1 MLDINP
7 LLLGLTLVVFLVLIA
22 LLNSWLYNP
31 LLAYMQKRDDDIKKD
46 LSEVGSNDDEIAAL
60 HAQADKIVSDAKAE
74 AMALREKV
82 VNEAK
87 ELSES
92 KIEAKRA
99 ELAEKF
105 AAFTAS
111 LNEEKDSLNNALLSE
126 VPLFKEAIKAKISK
140 I

>member
-7 LLLGLTLVVFLVLIA
+7 LLLGLTLAVFLVLIA

-31 LLAYMQKRDDDIKKD
+31 LLSYMEKRDNDIKKD
-46 LSEVGSNDDEIAAL
+46 LSEVGSNDDEITSL
-60 HAQADKIVSDAKAE
+60 HAQADKIISDAKAE
-74 AMALREKV
+74 ATALREKV
-82 VNEAK
+82 VSEAK

-92 KIEAKRA
+92 KIEAKKA
-99 ELAEKF
+99 ELAKKF
-105 AAFTAS
+105 AAFTTS
-111 LNEEKDSLNNALLSE
+111 LNEEKESLNNALLSE

>member
-1 MLDINP
+1 MLDISP
-7 LLLGLTLVVFLVLIA
+7 VQLGSTLVVFLVLIA

-31 LLAYMQKRDDDIKKD
+31 LLAYMQKRDDDIKRD
-46 LSEVGSNDDEIAAL
+46 LNEVGSNDDEIASL
-60 HAQADKIVSDAKAE
+60 NAQAEKIISDAKAE

-105 AAFTAS
+105 AAFNAS
-111 LNEEKDSLNNALLSE
+111 LNEEKESLNNALLSE

>member
-7 LLLGLTLVVFLVLIA
+7 SLLGLTLVVFLVLIA

-31 LLAYMQKRDDDIKKD
+31 LLGYMKKRDDDIKKD
-46 LSEVGSNDDEIAAL
+46 LNEVGSNDDEIAAL
-60 HAQADKIVSDAKAE
+60 HLQAENVISNAKAE
-74 AMALREKV
+74 AMALRDKV

-92 KIEAKRA
+92 KIEAKKA

-105 AAFTAS
+105 AAFNAS
-111 LNEEKDSLNNALLSE
+111 LNAEKENLSSTLLSE
-126 VPLFKEAIKAKISK
+126 IPLFQEAIKAKFSK

>member
-7 LLLGLTLVVFLVLIA
+7 LLLGLTLAVFLVLIA

-31 LLAYMQKRDDDIKKD
+31 LLSYMEKRDNDIKKD
-46 LSEVGSNDDEIAAL
+46 LSEVGSNDDEIASL
-60 HAQADKIVSDAKAE
+60 HAQADKIISDAKAE
-74 AMALREKV
+74 ATALREKV

-99 ELAEKF
+99 ELAKKF
-105 AAFTAS
+105 AAFNET
-111 LNEEKDSLNNALLSE
+111 LNEEKENLNNALLSE

>member
-7 LLLGLTLVVFLVLIA
+7 LLLGLTLAVFLVLIA

-31 LLAYMQKRDDDIKKD
+31 LLSYMEKRDADIKKD
-46 LSEVGSNDDEIAAL
+46 LSEVGSNDDEIASL
-60 HAQADKIVSDAKAE
+60 HAQADKIISDAKAE

-99 ELAEKF
+99 ELAKKF
-105 AAFTAS
+105 AEFTDR
-111 LNEEKDSLNNALLSE
+111 LNEEKESLNNALLSE

>member
-7 LLLGLTLVVFLVLIA
+7 LLLGSTLVVFLVLIA

-46 LSEVGSNDDEIAAL
+46 LSEVGNNDDEIAAL
-60 HAQADKIVSDAKAE
+60 HAQADKIISDAKAE
-74 AMALREKV
+74 ATALREKV

-111 LNEEKDSLNNALLSE
+111 LKEERESLNNALLSE

>member
-22 LLNSWLYNP
+22 LLNSWLYTP
-31 LLAYMQKRDDDIKKD
+31 LLGYMKKRDDDIKKD
-46 LSEVGSNDDEIAAL
+46 LNEVGNNDDEIATL
-60 HAQADKIVSDAKAE
+60 HKQAEDIIANAKAE
-74 AMALREKV
+74 AMALRDKV

-92 KIEAKRA
+92 KIEAKKA

-105 AAFTAS
+105 AAFNDS
-111 LNEEKDSLNNALLSE
+111 LNAEKENLNNALLSE
-126 VPLFKEAIKAKISK
+126 VPLFKEAIKAKFSQI
-140 I
+140 

>member
-7 LLLGLTLVVFLVLIA
+7 LLLGLTLAVFLVLIL

-31 LLAYMQKRDDDIKKD
+31 LLSYMEKRDADIKKD

-60 HAQADKIVSDAKAE
+60 NAQAEKIISDAKAE
-74 AMALREKV
+74 ATALREKV

-92 KIEAKRA
+92 KIEAKKA

-105 AAFTAS
+105 AAFSES
-111 LNEEKDSLNNALLSE
+111 LNEERANLNNALLSE

>member
-1 MLDINP
+1 MLDISP
-7 LLLGLTLVVFLVLIA
+7 LLLSITIVVFLVLIA

-31 LLAYMQKRDDDIKKD
+31 LLGYMQKRDSDIKKD
-46 LSEVGSNDDEIAAL
+46 LDEVGNNDDEISAL

-92 KIEAKRA
+92 KIEARKA

-105 AAFTAS
+105 ASFNAS
-111 LNEEKDSLNNALLSE
+111 LATERESLNNALLSQ
-126 VPLFKEAIKAKISK
+126 VPLFKEAIKAKFSK

>member
-7 LLLGLTLVVFLVLIA
+7 LLLGSTLVVFLVLIV
-22 LLNSWLYNP
+22 LLDSWLYNP

-46 LSEVGSNDDEIAAL
+46 LSEVGNNDDEIAAL

-74 AMALREKV
+74 AAALREKV

-92 KIEAKRA
+92 KIEAKKA
-99 ELAEKF
+99 ELAKKF
-105 AAFTAS
+105 AEFTEA
-111 LNEEKDSLNNALLSE
+111 LNAERDSLNNALLSE

>member
-7 LLLGLTLVVFLVLIA
+7 LLLVLTLVVFLVLIA

-46 LSEVGSNDDEIAAL
+46 LSEVGNNDDEIAAL

-105 AAFTAS
+105 ASFTDS
-111 LNEEKDSLNNALLSE
+111 LNEEKESLNNALLSE

>member
-46 LSEVGSNDDEIAAL
+46 LSEVGNNDDEIAAL

-74 AMALREKV
+74 ASALREKV

-111 LNEEKDSLNNALLSE
+111 LNEEKESLNNALLSE
-126 VPLFKEAIKAKISK
+126 IPLFKEAIKAKISK

>member
-7 LLLGLTLVVFLVLIA
+7 LLLGITLVVFLVLIA

-31 LLAYMQKRDDDIKKD
+31 LLGYMKKRDSDIKKD
-46 LSEVGSNDDEIAAL
+46 LDEVGNNGDEITAL
-60 HAQADKIVSDAKAE
+60 HSQAAKIISDAKAE
-74 AMALREKV
+74 AMALRDKV

-92 KIEAKRA
+92 KIEAKKA

-105 AAFTAS
+105 ASFNES
-111 LNEEKDSLNNALLSE
+111 LNAEKESLNSALLSE
-126 VPLFKEAIKAKISK
+126 VPLFKEAIKAKFSK

>member
-7 LLLGLTLVVFLVLIA
+7 LLLGSTLVVFLVLIV

-46 LSEVGSNDDEIAAL
+46 LSEVGNNDDEIAAL

-74 AMALREKV
+74 AAALREKV

-92 KIEAKRA
+92 KIEAKKA
-99 ELAEKF
+99 ELAKKF
-105 AAFTAS
+105 AEFTEA
-111 LNEEKDSLNNALLSE
+111 LNAERDSLNNALLSE

>member
-1 MLDINP
+1 MLDISP
-7 LLLGLTLVVFLVLIA
+7 VLLLITIVVFLVLIA

-31 LLAYMQKRDDDIKKD
+31 LLGYMQKRDADIKKD
-46 LSEVGSNDDEIAAL
+46 LEEVGNNGDEIAAL
-60 HAQADKIVSDAKAE
+60 QAQAQKIISEAKAE

-92 KIEAKRA
+92 KIEAKKA
-99 ELAEKF
+99 ELAERF
-105 AAFTAS
+105 AAFNAS
-111 LNEEKDSLNNALLSE
+111 LATERESLTNALLSE
-126 VPLFKEAIKAKISK
+126 VPLFKTAIKAKFSK

>member
-31 LLAYMQKRDDDIKKD
+31 LLGYMKKRDDDIKKD
-46 LSEVGSNDDEIAAL
+46 LNEVGSNADEIAAL
-60 HAQADKIVSDAKAE
+60 HKQAEKIISDAKAE
-74 AMALREKV
+74 AMALRDKV

-92 KIEAKRA
+92 KIEAKKA

-105 AAFTAS
+105 AAFT
-111 LNEEKDSLNNALLSE
+111 DSLNAEKESLNSALLSE
-126 VPLFKEAIKAKISK
+126 VPLFKEAIKAKFSQI
-140 I
+140 

>member
-7 LLLGLTLVVFLVLIA
+7 LLLGSTLVVFLVLIA

-31 LLAYMQKRDDDIKKD
+31 LLGYMSKRDSDIKKD
-46 LSEVGSNDDEIAAL
+46 LDEVGNNDDEIASL
-60 HAQADKIVSDAKAE
+60 HAQAAQIITEAKAE
-74 AMALREKV
+74 AMALRDKV
-82 VNEAK
+82 VSEAK

-92 KIEAKRA
+92 KIEAKKA

-105 AAFTAS
+105 ASFNAS
-111 LNEEKDSLNNALLSE
+111 LTEEKNSLNSALLSE
-126 VPLFKEAIKAKISK
+126 VPLFKEAIKAKFSK

>member
-7 LLLGLTLVVFLVLIA
+7 LLLGITLVVFLVLIA

-31 LLAYMQKRDDDIKKD
+31 LLGYMKKRDSDIKKD
-46 LSEVGSNDDEIAAL
+46 LDEVGNNDDEITAL
-60 HAQADKIVSDAKAE
+60 HEQAAKINTDANAE
-74 AMALREKV
+74 AMALRDKV

-92 KIEAKRA
+92 KIEAKKA

-105 AAFTAS
+105 ASF
-111 LNEEKDSLNNALLSE
+111 NDSLNAEKESLNSALLSE
-126 VPLFKEAIKAKISK
+126 VPLFKEAIKAKFSK

>member
-46 LSEVGSNDDEIAAL
+46 LSEVGNNDDEIATL
-60 HAQADKIVSDAKAE
+60 HAQADKIISDAKAE
-74 AMALREKV
+74 ATVLREKV
-82 VNEAK
+82 VSEAK

-105 AAFTAS
+105 AVFTAS
-111 LNEEKDSLNNALLSE
+111 LNEERESLNNALLSE

>member
-1 MLDINP
+1 
-7 LLLGLTLVVFLVLIA
+7 
-22 LLNSWLYNP
+22 
-31 LLAYMQKRDDDIKKD
+31 MQKRDADIKKD

-82 VNEAK
+82 VSEAK
-87 ELSES
+87 ELSDS
-92 KIEAKRA
+92 KIEAKKA

-105 AAFTAS
+105 ATFTAS
-111 LNEEKDSLNNALLSE
+111 LNEEKESLNSVLLSE
-126 VPLFKEAIKAKISK
+126 LPLFKEAIKAKISK

>member
-7 LLLGLTLVVFLVLIA
+7 SLLGLTLVVFLVLIA

-31 LLAYMQKRDDDIKKD
+31 LLGYMKKRDDDIKKD
-46 LSEVGSNDDEIAAL
+46 LSEVGSNDDEIATL
-60 HAQADKIVSDAKAE
+60 HKQADTIISDAKAE
-74 AMALREKV
+74 AMALRDKV

-92 KIEAKRA
+92 KIEAKKA

-105 AAFTAS
+105 AAFNDS
-111 LNEEKDSLNNALLSE
+111 LNEEKEKLNSSLLSE
-126 VPLFKEAIKAKISK
+126 VPLFKEAIKAKFSK

>member
-31 LLAYMQKRDDDIKKD
+31 LLGYMKKRDDDIKKD
-46 LSEVGSNDDEIAAL
+46 LNEVGSNDDEIAAL
-60 HAQADKIVSDAKAE
+60 HKQAEQIISNAKAE
-74 AMALREKV
+74 AMALRDKV

-105 AAFTAS
+105 AAFNAS
-111 LNEEKDSLNNALLSE
+111 LNAEKESLNSTLLSE
-126 VPLFKEAIKAKISK
+126 VPLFKEAIKAKFSQI
-140 I
+140 

>member
-1 MLDINP
+1 MLDISP
-7 LLLGLTLVVFLVLIA
+7 VLLVSTLVVFLVLIA

-31 LLAYMQKRDDDIKKD
+31 LLGYMQKRDEDIKRD

-60 HAQADKIVSDAKAE
+60 HAEAEKIVSDAKME

-99 ELAEKF
+99 ELAEKY
-105 AAFTAS
+105 ASFTAS
-111 LNEEKDSLNNALLSE
+111 LNEEKASLNNALLSE

>member
-1 MLDINP
+1 MLDISP
-7 LLLGLTLVVFLVLIA
+7 VQLGSTLVVFLVLIA

-31 LLAYMQKRDDDIKKD
+31 LLAYMQKRDDDIKRD
-46 LSEVGSNDDEIAAL
+46 LNEVGSNDDEIAAL
-60 HAQADKIVSDAKAE
+60 NAQAEKIVSDAKAE
-74 AMALREKV
+74 ATALREKV

-99 ELAEKF
+99 ELAERF
-105 AAFTAS
+105 AAFNAS
-111 LNEEKDSLNNALLSE
+111 LNEEKESLNNALLSE

>member
-1 MLDINP
+1 M
-7 LLLGLTLVVFLVLIA
+7 
-22 LLNSWLYNP
+22 
-31 LLAYMQKRDDDIKKD
+31 
-46 LSEVGSNDDEIAAL
+46 
-60 HAQADKIVSDAKAE
+60 HAQAEKIISDAKAE
-74 AMALREKV
+74 ATALREKV

-105 AAFTAS
+105 ATFTAS
-111 LNEEKDSLNNALLSE
+111 LNEEKEGLNNALLSE
-126 VPLFKEAIKAKISK
+126 VPLFKEAIKAKLSK

>member
-1 MLDINP
+1 MLDISP
-7 LLLGLTLVVFLVLIA
+7 VLLVATLVVFLVLIA

-46 LSEVGSNDDEIAAL
+46 LSEVGSNDDEIASL

-82 VNEAK
+82 VSEAK
-87 ELSES
+87 ELSDS
-92 KIEAKRA
+92 KIEAKKA
-99 ELAEKF
+99 ELAEKYATF
-105 AAFTAS
+105 IAS
-111 LNEEKDSLNNALLSE
+111 LNEEKESLNSALLSE

>member
-31 LLAYMQKRDDDIKKD
+31 LLGYMQKRDDDIKKD
-46 LSEVGSNDDEIAAL
+46 LNEVGSNDDEIATL
-60 HAQADKIVSDAKAE
+60 HAQADKIISDAKAE
-74 AMALREKV
+74 AMALRDKV

-92 KIEAKRA
+92 KIEARKA
-99 ELAEKF
+99 ELAKKF
-105 AAFTAS
+105 AAFADS
-111 LNEEKDSLNNALLSE
+111 LNSEKENLNNALLSE
-126 VPLFKEAIKAKISK
+126 VPLFKEAIKAKFSK

>member
-1 MLDINP
+1 MLDISP
-7 LLLGLTLVVFLVLIA
+7 VLLVATLVVFLVLIA

-31 LLAYMQKRDDDIKKD
+31 LLGYMQKRDEDIKKD
-46 LSEVGSNDDEIAAL
+46 LSEVGNNDDEIASL

-82 VNEAK
+82 VSEAK

-92 KIEAKRA
+92 KIEAKKA

-105 AAFTAS
+105 ATFAAS
-111 LNEEKDSLNNALLSE
+111 LNEEKESLNNVLLSE

>member
-7 LLLGLTLVVFLVLIA
+7 LLLGLTLAVFLVLIA

-31 LLAYMQKRDDDIKKD
+31 LLSYMEKRDNDIKKD
-46 LSEVGSNDDEIAAL
+46 LSEVGSNADEIAAL
-60 HAQADKIVSDAKAE
+60 HAQAEKIISDAKAE
-74 AMALREKV
+74 ATALREKV

-99 ELAEKF
+99 ELAKKF
-105 AAFTAS
+105 AAFTES
-111 LNEEKDSLNNALLSE
+111 LNEEKESLNNALLSE

>member
-1 MLDINP
+1 MLDISP
-7 LLLGLTLVVFLVLIA
+7 VLLVATLVVFLVLIA

-31 LLAYMQKRDDDIKKD
+31 LLGYMQKRDADIKKD
-46 LSEVGSNDDEIAAL
+46 LSEVGSNDDEINAL
-60 HAQADKIVSDAKAE
+60 HTQAEKIISDAKAE
-74 AMALREKV
+74 ATALRDKV

-92 KIEAKRA
+92 KIEAIRA

-105 AAFTAS
+105 AAFTAT
-111 LNEEKDSLNNALLSE
+111 LNEETATQNNALLSE
-126 VPLFKEAIKAKISK
+126 VPLFKEAIKAKFSK

>member
-1 MLDINP
+1 MLDISP
-7 LLLGLTLVVFLVLIA
+7 VLLVATLVVFLVLIA

-31 LLAYMQKRDDDIKKD
+31 LLGYMQKRDEDIKKD
-46 LSEVGSNDDEIAAL
+46 LSEVGNNDEEIAVL

-74 AMALREKV
+74 ATALREKV
-82 VNEAK
+82 VSEAK
-87 ELSES
+87 ELSEG

-105 AAFTAS
+105 ATFTAS
-111 LNEEKDSLNNALLSE
+111 LNLEKESLNNALLSE
-126 VPLFKEAIKAKISK
+126 LPLFKEAIKAKISK

>member
-1 MLDINP
+1 MLDISP
-7 LLLGLTLVVFLVLIA
+7 VLLLTTIVVFLVLIA
-22 LLNSWLYNP
+22 LLNSWLFNP
-31 LLAYMQKRDDDIKKD
+31 LLGYMQKRDADIKKD
-46 LSEVGSNDDEIAAL
+46 LSEVGNNDDEIAAL
-60 HAQADKIVSDAKAE
+60 HSQAEKIISDAKAE
-74 AMALREKV
+74 ATALREKV

-105 AAFTAS
+105 AAFNAS
-111 LNEEKDSLNNALLSE
+111 LNEEKESLNNALLSQ
-126 VPLFKEAIKAKISK
+126 VPLFKEAIKAKFSK

>member
-1 MLDINP
+1 MLDISP
-7 LLLGLTLVVFLVLIA
+7 VLLVATLVVFLVLIA

-31 LLAYMQKRDDDIKKD
+31 LLGYMQKRDEDIKKD

-82 VNEAK
+82 VSEAK
-87 ELSES
+87 ELSDS
-92 KIEAKRA
+92 KIEAKKA

-105 AAFTAS
+105 ATFTAS
-111 LNEEKDSLNNALLSE
+111 LNEEKESLNSVLLSE
-126 VPLFKEAIKAKISK
+126 LPLFKEAIKAKISK

>member
-31 LLAYMQKRDDDIKKD
+31 LLGYMKKRDDDIKKD
-46 LSEVGSNDDEIAAL
+46 LNEVGNNDDEIATL
-60 HAQADKIVSDAKAE
+60 HKQADKIISDAKAE
-74 AMALREKV
+74 AMALRDKV

-92 KIEAKRA
+92 KIEAKKA

-105 AAFTAS
+105 AAFNDS
-111 LNEEKDSLNNALLSE
+111 LKSEKENLNNALLSE
-126 VPLFKEAIKAKISK
+126 VPLFKEAIKAKFSQI
-140 I
+140 

>member
-99 ELAEKF
+99 ELAKKF
-105 AAFTAS
+105 AAFTET
-111 LNEEKDSLNNALLSE
+111 LKEEKESLNNALLSE
-126 VPLFKEAIKAKISK
+126 VPLFKEAIKAKFSK

>member
-7 LLLGLTLVVFLVLIA
+7 SLLVLTLVVFLVLIA

-31 LLAYMQKRDDDIKKD
+31 LLGYMQKRDDDIKKD
-46 LSEVGSNDDEIAAL
+46 LNEVGSNDDEIATL
-60 HAQADKIVSDAKAE
+60 HKQAEQIISEAKAE
-74 AMALREKV
+74 AMVLRDKV

-92 KIEAKRA
+92 KIEAKKA
-99 ELAEKF
+99 ELAKKF
-105 AAFTAS
+105 AEF
-111 LNEEKDSLNNALLSE
+111 NDSLNVEKEKLHNALLSD
-126 VPLFKEAIKAKISK
+126 VPLFQEAIKAKFSK